1 MNAGVIGLVEGD
13 FQAVDSFSDTVVEGD
28 RELTR
33 TLDVGR
39 VFSLPSGDIA
49 FEGRAAVERTA
60 ERATAE
66 LDYGE
71 VRLRETNETE
81 TRVTGFVGVPGE
93 FVVTESGAGRFAF
106 DLIARDTGTDVERAT
121 FDLDGFLDA
130 HADADVWKAGFSG
143 ADGSAE
149 SGLFHGSDLL
159 ADDDLAH
166 LVRRGDL
173 NQLGLE
179 YGYDEDD
186 LKMTAAKS
194 GYVEVYRPAAFD
206 SADFLAYL
214 LDEVVPHLERSD

>member
-39 VFSLPSGDIA
+39 VFSLPSGEIA

-71 VRLRETNETE
+71 VRVRETDATE
-81 TRVTGFVGVPGE
+81 THVTRFVGVPGE
-93 FVVTESGAGRFAF
+93 FVVTESSAGRFAF
-106 DLIARDTGTDVERAT
+106 DLIGRDTGTDVERAT
-121 FDLDGFLDA
+121 FDLDGFLDV

-143 ADGSAE
+143 ADGNAE
-149 SGLFHGSDLL
+149 SGVFHGSDLL
-159 ADDDLAH
+159 ADDDLGD
-166 LVRRGDL
+166 LVRRGSL

-179 YGYDEDD
+179 YDYDEDD
-186 LKMTAAKS
+186 LKMTAAES
-194 GYVEVYRPAAFD
+194 GYVEVYRPAAFE

-214 LDEVVPHLERSD
+214 LDEVVPHLEPSD